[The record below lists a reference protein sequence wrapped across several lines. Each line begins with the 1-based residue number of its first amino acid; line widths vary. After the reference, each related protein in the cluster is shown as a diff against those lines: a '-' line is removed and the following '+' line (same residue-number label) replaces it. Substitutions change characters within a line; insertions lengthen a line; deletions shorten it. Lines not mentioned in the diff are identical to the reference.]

1 MKLNKSQ
8 ITQRAA
14 ERAGVSHSTAAKVL
28 DAVLEELV
36 LSLEDG
42 HRVLFSN
49 FGTFAVS
56 RRRAFQ
62 GHNPATGA
70 EILIGERHIP
80 VFRAG
85 LGLKKRLNGDGAGE
99 ADSDG

>member
-1 MKLNKSQ
+1 MKINKSQ
-8 ITQRAA
+8 IAELAA
-14 ERAGVSHSTAAKVL
+14 KRAGVTHANAAKVL
-28 DAVLEELV
+28 DAVLEEVV
-36 LSLEDG
+36 LSLKDG

-70 EILIGERHIP
+70 EILIGERRIP

-85 LGLKKRLNGDGAGE
+85 LGLKKRLNEDGAGE